1 MFKKFSYCLIFLI
14 SFVFVP
20 AAHAYAGP
28 GVAIGAVIVV
38 ITVCIT
44 FFASLF
50 LTLFNSIKKLFI
62 LMIKSFKNINLKIKG
77 SKKKKNNF

>member
-1 MFKKFSYCLIFLI
+1 MLKRHTYRLLFLI
-14 SFVFVP
+14 SFVSVP

-28 GVAIGAVIVV
+28 GVAIGAVIVF

-62 LMIKSFKNINLKIKG
+62 LMIKKL
-77 SKKKKNNF
+77 KKNKLKNKSLKK

>member
-1 MFKKFSYCLIFLI
+1 MLKKFSYSLIFLI
-14 SFVFVP
+14 SFVSVP

-62 LMIKSFKNINLKIKG
+62 LMVKSLKKIKLKNK
-77 SKKKKNNF
+77 SLKKK

>member
-1 MFKKFSYCLIFLI
+1 MLKKFAFNLIFLI
-14 SFVFVP
+14 SFASVP

-62 LMIKSFKNINLKIKG
+62 LMIKAFKKIKLKNK
-77 SKKKKNNF
+77 SLKKK

>member
-1 MFKKFSYCLIFLI
+1 MLKKNIYSLIFLI
-14 SFVFVP
+14 TFFSVP

-28 GVAIGAVIVV
+28 GIAIGAVIVV

-50 LTLFNSIKKLFI
+50 LTFFNSLKKLFM
-62 LMIKSFKNINLKIKG
+62 LMIKTLKKT
-77 SKKKKNNF
+77 KKKSQIPKKEFKK

>member
-1 MFKKFSYCLIFLI
+1 MFKKFFYSLIFLI
-14 SFVFVP
+14 SFASVP

-50 LTLFNSIKKLFI
+50 LTLFSSLKKLFI
-62 LMIKSFKNINLKIKG
+62 LMIKSFKNINLKNKRLN
-77 SKKKKNNF
+77 KK